1 MLRPAAETV
10 IAEAVDRARLAP
22 ATTPAAAQ
30 VARILSPTVRRT
42 ALAPPDLTVDLP
54 GPPAY
59 LDD

>member
-10 IAEAVDRARLAP
+10 IAEAVARARMAP
-22 ATTPAAAQ
+22 AATPAAAEA
-30 VARILSPTVRRT
+30 ARALSPAARAT
-42 ALAPPDLTVDLP
+42 ALDPPDLTVDLP